1 LKASFTNTSFFIHA
15 NPSKPFVL
23 DMDAFDFA
31 LGIVL
36 SQPKKYNLLHLVGFY
51 FHKFSPTEINYEICH
66 KFFLAIMDAFE
77 EWCHLLEGAQ
87 HDMSLLVM
95 CP

>member
-1 LKASFTNTSFFIHA
+1 LIHA

-23 DMDAFDFA
+23 DMDAFGFA

-36 SQPKKYNLLHLVGFY
+36 SQPRKDNYLHLIGFY
-51 FHKFSPTEINYEICH
+51 FCKFSPNEINYEIHH
-66 KFFLAIMDAFE
+66 KKNLAIMDAFE